1 MRQFMAGLT
10 FAVLS
15 GVITG
20 TLPGALVAQDAQG
33 TATQS
38 RPALVVVELFTSQGC
53 SSCPPADAMMAEL
66 ATRDDVLPL
75 SLHVDYWD
83 YIGWRDEFAQPQF
96 TDRQKAYAHAAGKR
110 TIYTPQMI
118 VQGLDHLVGAKPMR
132 LVDLV
137 AHHHTSP
144 AAPVTLSVLR
154 AGSALTVTALPTGA
168 LPPLMRLYLVR
179 YIPYAR
185 VDIERG
191 ENAGRVVDYTNVVTQ
206 WTSVADWDGTAP
218 LSVILDVPGKDRT
231 AVILQAAG
239 PGPILSVA
247 RAD

>member
-33 TATQS
+33 SATHS
-38 RPALVVVELFTSQGC
+38 TPDLVVVELFTSQGC

-96 TDRQKAYAHAAGKR
+96 TTRQKAYAHAAGNR

-118 VQGLDHLVGAKPMR
+118 VQGVDHLVGAKPMR
-132 LVDLV
+132 LADLV
-137 AHHHTSP
+137 AHHHASP
-144 AAPVTLSVLR
+144 VAPVALSVLR
-154 AGSALTVTALPTGA
+154 AGSVLTVNARPTGP
-168 LPPLMRLYLVR
+168 LPALMRLQIVR

-206 WTSVADWDGTAP
+206 WTSVADWDGMGP
-218 LSVILDVPGKDRT
+218 LSVTLDVPGKDRT